1 MGRSNDLRR
10 SGDRGQGRTPSGSR
24 GRDARS
30 GSGRRDASRDGRAG
44 RDEGARRRSSS
55 GERPTRSQGARS
67 RAERDL
73 ARDLD
78 YDLDLE
84 PRRRSDRAQGTGRRV
99 RSDDLPPMDRPQGPR
114 GSDARGR
121 RRGTS
126 SERARKRAWQRRN
139 RRILAACLVAV
150 LVLVVVGVVSCV
162 GGGSEDVDVA
172 QTGGSGIIEAT
183 SIEVLDDALTEE
195 QLAQI
200 AAAEAAAEELAAR
213 IAELEAELADA
224 VADLE
229 DAGYD
234 VGYIAMSVD
243 GTDTI
248 EWNADT
254 AFYGASTIKGPFCLA
269 LVCTYGDEAVS
280 SWSDTITTCLRD
292 SNNDSYTTLRNAYS
306 STTLWDDWVEA
317 SDLGSYTAATN
328 YAFYSA
334 RDLAKLWAEGAE
346 WLLSDDENA
355 TWLAAIL
362 GDTLYSTVDDIA
374 GADGTQTCSKAG
386 WYYGGGEEYD
396 TTADGGVVAYDGGT
410 FVVAVMT
417 SAPYDFDAVTSIM
430 EPLVELWELTHAA
443 ESE

>member
-1 MGRSNDLRR
+1 M
-10 SGDRGQGRTPSGSR
+10 
-24 GRDARS
+24 
-30 GSGRRDASRDGRAG
+30 
-44 RDEGARRRSSS
+44 
-55 GERPTRSQGARS
+55 RSQGARS
-67 RAERDL
+67 RADREL

-78 YDLDLE
+78 DDLDLGDG
-84 PRRRSDRAQGTGRRV
+84 RRTNRVRGAGRRV
-99 RSDDLPPMDRPQGPR
+99 RPDDLPPMDRPQGQR
-114 GSDARGR
+114 GSGSRGR
-121 RRGTS
+121 RRGPS
-126 SERARKRAWQRRN
+126 PERVRRRARQRRN
-139 RRILAACLVAV
+139 RRILAACLLVA

-162 GGGSEDVDVA
+162 ANSSEEVDVA

-200 AAAEAAAEELAAR
+200 AAAEAAAEELAAQ

-224 VADLE
+224 VAAVE

-234 VGYIAMSVD
+234 IGYIAMSVD

-254 AFYGASTIKGPFCLA
+254 VFYGASAIKGPYCVS
-269 LVCTYGDEAVS
+269 LVSTYGDEVVG

-292 SNNDSYTTLRNAYS
+292 SNNDSYYTLLSAYS
-306 STTLWDDWVEA
+306 SSTAWDEYVTSAGLLGYEA
-317 SDLGSYTAATN
+317 AGSYA
-328 YAFYSA
+328 YFSA
-334 RDLAKLWAEGAE
+334 RDLAKLWAANAT

-362 GDTLYSTVDDIA
+362 GDTLYSTVDDVA

-386 WYYGGGEEYD
+386 WYSGGGETYD
-396 TTADGGVVAYDGGT
+396 TTTDGGVVAYDGGT

-417 SAPYDFDAVTSIM
+417 SSPWDFDAITSVM